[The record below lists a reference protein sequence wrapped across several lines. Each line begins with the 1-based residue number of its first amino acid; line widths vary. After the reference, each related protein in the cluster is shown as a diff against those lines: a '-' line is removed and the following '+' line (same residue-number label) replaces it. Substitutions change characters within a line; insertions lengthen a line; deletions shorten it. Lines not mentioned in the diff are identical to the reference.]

1 MSSKLEARYVSPLLQ
16 KPVNEADPA
25 VARGAEDAGLVE
37 IAAPAPG
44 PILAVH
50 AMTVRDSGG
59 IHSRPVTDA
68 GSSADEP
75 DNGSKQPGRAPDSP
89 PAREE
94 PAAGTESPDDA
105 SVQEQAEQEQPAAVA
120 NEIPA
125 DADLSGETP
134 AEADEA
140 AAELQ
145 QQHEATPVED
155 SVDAALDGD
164 DPAAG
169 EKLKHI
175 VEAALLAAGKP
186 LSIDRLLTLF
196 LDEEQPDRQQIRH
209 ALETLQQEY
218 SGRGI
223 EVREVSTGWRI
234 QVTQNCAPWISRL
247 WEEKPGRYSRALLE
261 TLALIAY
268 RQPVT
273 RGEIEDVR
281 GVAVSTNIIKTLLER
296 EWVRVVGHRDVPGRP
311 SLYATTREFLD
322 YFGLKGLDELPTL
335 AEIRELD
342 DLNPSLDLDEPA
354 EEQTSGNVATGEAAV
369 TGAGAGSVQV
379 DAGVVSTGEEDA
391 AEREPDP
398 GVSSSMTETA
408 VDATREQ
415 KQ

>member
-1 MSSKLEARYVSPLLQ
+1 MSNKFQARYVSPLLQ
-16 KPVNEADPA
+16 KPVNDADREL
-25 VARGAEDAGLVE
+25 ARDAEDAGLAE
-37 IAAPAPG
+37 TATPAPG
-44 PILAVH
+44 PILAAH
-50 AMTVRDSGG
+50 AMTVRDSGE
-59 IHSRPVTDA
+59 IHSRPVADA
-68 GSSADEP
+68 GSSAEE
-75 DNGSKQPGRAPDSP
+75 SQQPERVADSAPGQ
-89 PAREE
+89 EE
-94 PAAGTESPDDA
+94 PAAGTEPSDDV
-105 SVQEQAEQEQPAAVA
+105 SAETLAGQGEPAAA
-120 NEIPA
+120 AGEPPA
-125 DADLSGETP
+125 ENGLSGETP
-134 AEADEA
+134 PEAGADQASAGPQEQHEETPQETTADE
-140 AAELQ
+140 
-145 QQHEATPVED
+145 D
-155 SVDAALDGD
+155 SDGE

-196 LDEEQPDRQQIRH
+196 LDEEQPDRQQIRR

-218 SGRGI
+218 GGRGI

-234 QVTQNCAPWISRL
+234 QVTQNCAPWVSRL

-322 YFGLKGLDELPTL
+322 YFGLKGLDQLPTL

-342 DLNPSLDLDEPA
+342 YLNPSLDLDEPL
-354 EEQTSGNVATGEAAV
+354 QDLPSGDAAAGEDAGTAAASVAD
-369 TGAGAGSVQV
+369 AGA
-379 DAGVVSTGEEDA
+379 VSTGEEDA
-391 AEREPDP
+391 VERQADA
-398 GVSSSMTETA
+398 GVSSSVTRSGADE
-408 VDATREQ
+408 TREQ
-415 KQ
+415 QE